1 MAHKTH
7 PDDLDLALSRHGL
20 PSGNVG
26 RLLQSAATILAA
38 WEQSASDED
47 WAAWSRTDG
56 PEAMAEL
63 EAALETF
70 APEEGE

>member
-1 MAHKTH
+1 MIQHTH
-7 PDDLDLALSRHGL
+7 PDDLDLALGRHGL
-20 PSGNVG
+20 PAGNVG

-47 WAAWSRTDG
+47 WATWSRTDG
-56 PEAMAEL
+56 PEVMAEL